1 MEDNKVVR
9 FGVSV
14 RKKLFDAFEL
24 HMAEKGYV
32 KRSKAIRDLMRNAIL
47 EEAWKKEEGIV
58 TAAVIIIYNHE
69 IPLLTDKIV
78 DIQHNYL
85 NEVLFSSHVHISKL
99 NCMEIVV
106 LRGEVKRIQAFARE
120 FSRFRGIKFVKIV
133 PSTTGKDVI

>member
-14 RKKLFDAFEL
+14 RKKLFDAFEEF
-24 HMAEKGYV
+24 MGEKGYV

-47 EEAWKKEEGIV
+47 EEAWKKEEGAI
-58 TAAVIIIYNHE
+58 TAVVIIIYNHE
-69 IPLLTDKIV
+69 IPSLTDKIV

-85 NEVLFSSHVHISKL
+85 NEVLFSSHLHVSKL
-99 NCMEIVV
+99 NCMEIIA
-106 LRGEVKRIQAFARE
+106 LRGEVKRIRKFSKE
-120 FSRFRGIKFVKIV
+120 FSRLRGVKLVRVV